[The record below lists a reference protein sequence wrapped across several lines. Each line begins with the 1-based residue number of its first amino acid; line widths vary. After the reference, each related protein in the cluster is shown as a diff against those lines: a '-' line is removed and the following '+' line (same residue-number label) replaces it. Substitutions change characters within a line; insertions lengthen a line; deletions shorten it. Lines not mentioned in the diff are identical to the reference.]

1 MEEKYNI
8 IPEIIMQLSA
18 QTATELGESNNSF
31 NRMIIAAKQFKMAGM
46 TPVFLFDKTTR
57 DVLCVAEETFGKRL
71 N

>member
-1 MEEKYNI
+1 
-8 IPEIIMQLSA
+8 MQLSA

-46 TPVFLFDKTTR
+46 TPVFLFDKTTH